1 MSIKEILDIILGIFN
16 IRSVKI
22 ISRQKITLAVILLI
36 GLSLLLYQSLLSM
49 QLVKAKALEFNLLS
63 QKKLAN
69 YQHLILKEP
78 KLLTDKIEI
87 MQDKLNHLEQNF
99 ILIEE
104 TTKFFDDIK
113 GLVSITDNRLVSLD
127 KKPVAPLGAY
137 KKIPFVISTGGYYTD
152 IVLLLNKLEHY
163 PRLIDIRDI
172 KIEAIETQDR
182 TCELVMELKAEAFLK

>member
-1 MSIKEILDIILGIFN
+1 MSIKEILDIILSIFN

-22 ISRQKITLAVILLI
+22 ISRQKIILAVILLI
-36 GLSLLLYQSLLSM
+36 GLGLFLYQSLLSM
-49 QLVKAKALEFNLLS
+49 QLVKTKALEFNLLS

-78 KLLTDKIEI
+78 KLLIDKIEI

-104 TTKFFDDIK
+104 TTKFFDDLK

-127 KKPVAPLGAY
+127 KKPVVPLGAY
-137 KKIPFVISTGGYYTD
+137 KKIPFIISAGGYYTD

-172 KIEAIETQDR
+172 KIEAIEAQDR
-182 TCELVMELKAEAFLK
+182 TCELVMELKAEALLK

>member
-1 MSIKEILDIILGIFN
+1 MSIKEILDIILSIFN
-16 IRSVKI
+16 IRSMKI
-22 ISRQKITLAVILLI
+22 ISRQKIILAVILLT

-49 QLVKAKALEFNLLS
+49 QLVKVKALEFNLLS

-87 MQDKLNHLEQNF
+87 MKDRLHHLEQNF
-99 ILIEE
+99 ILAEE

-127 KKPVAPLGAY
+127 KKPALPFGIY
-137 KKIPFVISTGGYYTD
+137 KKVPFVISASGYYTD
-152 IVLLLNKLEHY
+152 IVLFINKLEHY
-163 PRLIDIRDI
+163 PRLIDTRDI
-172 KIEAIETQDR
+172 KIEAIETQKR
-182 TCELVMELKAEAFLK
+182 TCELVMELKAEVFLK